1 MKPESKASLKLKAA
15 AKLKAKRQAA
25 ADAAAVL
32 RVEHEEAA
40 EQHERAAQAA
50 EQLRIHMAEEAKA
63 AAAFERE
70 LANQEHFAEM
80 AEESSHQ
87 RFNDDPD
94 WIKRKAEQEDGC
106 SVSVGGSL
114 AKPSWWQR
122 FKNWLSNEG

>member
-1 MKPESKASLKLKAA
+1 MKKPTPESKASLKLKAA
-15 AKLKAKRQAA
+15 AALKVKRQAA
-25 ADAAAVL
+25 ADAAEAL

-80 AEESSHQ
+80 HSS
-87 RFNDDPD
+87 PE
-94 WIKRKAEQEDGC
+94 I
-106 SVSVGGSL
+106 VP

-122 FKNWLSNEG
+122 FTNWLSNGD